1 MKTKAC
7 SRAAA
12 WFLSAATLIS
22 ASALSFTVSVSAAGK
37 VADTSPKTSK
47 TLYNGVSYDYYELPS
62 SSKYGAKDFS
72 VVEFDLAQSDL
83 YLDVVSAGSYSNQLA
98 PTSKILS
105 NFNKNNTEGKTAIAA
120 INGDLWMVNYCHSR
134 TSNITYGGVQ
144 YGPVVKKTLTLP
156 RGFNVSD
163 GEIIS
168 SACIPEETPYESDFY
183 TFGITDDY
191 VPFMCNP
198 GTGITVTNT
207 TRNAKFYTEALN
219 RLPVEDATVVY
230 TDKGCLNNYAL
241 DDAYEVVVDV
251 PYDYKVAHGC
261 SITGTVSGIYGPS
274 SSGNP
279 TMQANRIILTARGST
294 QIAQLSSYKVGDSV
308 TISVNTYDKWGHY
321 TDLLHRISE
330 GVGGHIPLVIDGE
343 YCDELCAGLT
353 NLYATSIIGYT
364 STGSIKLLTLD
375 SVSSSSSS
383 KYFRIADM
391 PALCRELD
399 IVNAFLLDGGG
410 SATMV
415 TLDSGSYKLQGTPSD
430 GSERSVTNAII
441 LSHGPEKAAQGSFIP
456 VPSYNDNLSELRFT
470 SSDSMKYFLQ
480 RSSLK
485 AEKLVSLG
493 YSDTEKALE
502 ITTVTDNDPYFYI
515 NYSKSTV
522 KLSADNYK
530 YAVMT
535 YKNPTTNSD
544 KAARASLFPCAGSQ
558 TLASPTCS
566 VTFDLE
572 RSNSYCSKVI
582 DLSSLSAWTG
592 TINAMRWDFF
602 DEASVGDKL
611 YVKSLILCKTE
622 AEAAAVAESEKNRA
636 EISFGSEKMLR
647 HTPKIDGRLDD
658 AYLASCG
665 VVLDTT
671 VIKNAV
677 TGKPV
682 SDTVRSKYAG
692 DLWAYAYYL
701 YDSNYIY
708 AYVTVHDTT
717 LTPASGVT
725 ASNAARNNN
734 VYLSV
739 WNGATWPGSSAEIL
753 LNATNGYAF
762 VSGSAGG
769 FGSNFAA
776 AYGTETPSTEYAYS
790 LNSDGS
796 GYVIEARI
804 YAPGYNT
811 GDSVSIALGANDL
824 VTSSL
829 NFWRFG
835 NVYSYDKD
843 ASFDATV
850 TLGDYY
856 ESHTHTWESG
866 YTVDTPATCTSVG
879 SKSIHCSG
887 CGEIK
892 PGSAV
897 SIPMLSHSYVLS
909 SSVAP
914 TCVNSGTET
923 YICSVCGKNDVRSI
937 PALGHSY
944 NADGICERC
953 GYSEKPIVKSFTESG
968 ALKPGDTVIFTLSLN
983 GCASLK
989 SLRVIPKFDSSVFEI
1004 VSMRWL
1010 ITGTSIS
1017 DVSDAYA
1024 VAAYATETSGVGG
1037 DIFECELRVKDN
1049 AAVGEHS
1056 VGFDVMIKSKAT
1068 GTETA
1073 LNIVQPEDWTVTV
1086 EPAHVHSY
1094 VYSCAA
1100 NQTQNSFRKGHI
1112 GKCSV
1117 CGDVT
1122 ETIAH
1127 TPNELGICSE
1137 CGGNVKLLVSSY
1149 SVSLADVLNLNIKVD
1164 TANFEGYDSF
1174 FVKFVEH
1181 FSDGSDDLVT
1191 TISNYTTEG
1200 SRYVFSYG
1208 APPQRAVNNIDVYVC
1223 GVKNGETYTGSY
1235 RTFNIKDYIYLQLN
1249 KTNVE
1254 TALKTV
1260 YVHLLDYI
1268 TEAQRVVNYNLD
1280 NLANAALTDEMTA
1293 LRLPEN
1299 KVYTNIAGT
1308 TVNEGASG
1316 ATYKSRSLYCA
1327 DAVSFKYNFTLDNAQ
1342 YTTENVKV
1350 VVTYKDDGVVMA
1362 EYTGDQITYDETTG
1376 RYTVVVGLIAQNM
1389 SKAFELNVYTLDG
1402 TLITGKTLTNSIES
1416 QVATNKDTTITAM
1429 LDAMMQYG
1437 RAAAKLVG

>member
-1 MKTKAC
+1 
-7 SRAAA
+7 
-12 WFLSAATLIS
+12 
-22 ASALSFTVSVSAAGK
+22 
-37 VADTSPKTSK
+37 
-47 TLYNGVSYDYYELPS
+47 
-62 SSKYGAKDFS
+62 
-72 VVEFDLAQSDL
+72 
-83 YLDVVSAGSYSNQLA
+83 
-98 PTSKILS
+98 
-105 NFNKNNTEGKTAIAA
+105 
-120 INGDLWMVNYCHSR
+120 
-134 TSNITYGGVQ
+134 
-144 YGPVVKKTLTLP
+144 
-156 RGFNVSD
+156 
-163 GEIIS
+163 
-168 SACIPEETPYESDFY
+168 
-183 TFGITDDY
+183 
-191 VPFMCNP
+191 MCNP

-430 GSERSVTNAII
+430 GSERSVINAII

-762 VSGSAGG
+762 ASGSAGG

-1049 AAVGEHS
+1049 AAAGEHS

-1094 VYSCAA
+1094 VYSCDPA
-1100 NQTQNSFRKGHI
+1100 QKNSAYKAGHI
-1112 GKCSV
+1112 GTCSV
-1117 CGDVT
+1117 CNAVSEVLPHNT
-1122 ETIAH
+1122 
-1127 TPNELGICSE
+1127 NELGICQD
-1137 CGGNVKLLVSSY
+1137 CGANVSLLLSGY
-1149 SVSLADVLNLNIKVD
+1149 NVSLANSLTVNILANKANLS
-1164 TANFEGYDSF
+1164 AYDSF
-1174 FVKFVEH
+1174 FLRIVEH
-1181 FSDGSDDLVT
+1181 SDVDITKDIT
-1191 TISNYTTEG
+1191 EYTTSGANAQFKYGLPPYRIINDFDVYLVGVKDGQEYVATKPQTLNVSNIVYSNFANASTPDSMKTILVELLGYATEAQKLLNFKTDTLVDARLTEEQKATYGLKDDSAYTDVNKVTANSETTGQADCKRANIVCGENVKIRYTFTLDSAVALDTITVVAKDAEG
-1200 SRYVFSYG
+1200 KIVAQISGADNFKQDGNTAGRYYCDIGFAAHQLSDEID
-1208 APPQRAVNNIDVYVC
+1208 IDVYV
-1223 GVKNGETYTGSY
+1223 GN
-1235 RTFNIKDYIYLQLN
+1235 
-1249 KTNVE
+1249 
-1254 TALKTV
+1254 
-1260 YVHLLDYI
+1260 
-1268 TEAQRVVNYNLD
+1268 
-1280 NLANAALTDEMTA
+1280 
-1293 LRLPEN
+1293 
-1299 KVYTNIAGT
+1299 
-1308 TVNEGASG
+1308 
-1316 ATYKSRSLYCA
+1316 
-1327 DAVSFKYNFTLDNAQ
+1327 
-1342 YTTENVKV
+1342 
-1350 VVTYKDDGVVMA
+1350 
-1362 EYTGDQITYDETTG
+1362 
-1376 RYTVVVGLIAQNM
+1376 
-1389 SKAFELNVYTLDG
+1389 
-1402 TLITGKTLTNSIES
+1402 TLITARSLHTSVES
-1416 QVATNKDTTITAM
+1416 AVARNTSSAFTAL
-1429 LDAMMQYG
+1429 LDAMMRYG
-1437 RAAAKLVG
+1437 RAAALASK